1 MDTLETQRGLLAF
14 IRTIE
19 RLMEKNLIIEDS
31 GTLSYG
37 KDELGTDPPLEI
49 ERVNF
54 GFQSVRGF
62 AEFFL
67 EEYNRLSA
75 YDFEMKETDECVEVK
90 TNWIE

>member
-31 GTLSYG
+31 GFLSYC

-54 GFQSVRGF
+54 GFESVLGF
-62 AEFFL
+62 AEIFK
-67 EEYNRLSA
+67 EEYN
-75 YDFEMKETDECVEVK
+75 K
-90 TNWIE
+90 

>member
-19 RLMEKNLIIEDS
+19 RLMAKNLIIEDS

-37 KDELGTDPPLEI
+37 KDKLGTDPPLEI

-62 AEFFL
+62 AEIFL
-67 EEYNRLSA
+67 EEYNR
-75 YDFEMKETDECVEVK
+75 
-90 TNWIE
+90 